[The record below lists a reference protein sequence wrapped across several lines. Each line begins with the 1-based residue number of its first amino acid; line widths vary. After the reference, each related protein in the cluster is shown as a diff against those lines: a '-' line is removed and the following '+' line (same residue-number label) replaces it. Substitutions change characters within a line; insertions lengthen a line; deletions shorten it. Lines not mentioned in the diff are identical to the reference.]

1 MRIKLKPILAALL
14 SIALSNQLVYAAPN
28 NSGESASSGSQ
39 AQNSTTSDDKIILNF
54 ENADIQTV
62 IKAISKL
69 SGKNFVIDPRV
80 KGTVNIVSEK
90 PISKSESYK
99 VLESALR
106 MQGFATVEADGV
118 IKVLPETDAK
128 TYGMKSD
135 SNGGGDQLITRVFTI
150 DSGSATQISNAI
162 RPMVSPNNSV
172 SVYPNS
178 NAIVVTDYASNMARV
193 AKVINELNATKAT
206 RIAPV
211 TIKLKYA
218 YASDVAQTLQGYLG
232 NGTAGATGAS
242 GGNNDNGP
250 TAVITVDAQTNSIII
265 TSNVQSKIDD
275 LKKIALSLDTQNA
288 TNNNN
293 LHVVYLR
300 NADAAHVAEVLR
312 GIASGQD
319 NPDLAA
325 TPSQRALSDTS
336 SVFSSAS
343 GGGGSGGGGSMG
355 GGGSGTAPKPSSNSS
370 SSGGGNDKN
379 GPKVLIQAEPTTNSL
394 IIQAPEQVYR
404 NFRMIID
411 MLDVRRVQ
419 VMIETLIADVN
430 TQEQGTF
437 GIQWVGGAGNNNA
450 GVGVV
455 SNYGGNGSSIS
466 SIATTALGLASGA
479 SGTGS
484 PTGATGIPNEVYVGL
499 VTGTVQVGG
508 QTIPAISTLA
518 DMITSNNAGNLIG
531 RPTLLTLD
539 NEEASIFVGAN
550 IGLPSGSY
558 ATTGGNSTVNPFT
571 TVDRK
576 DVGTVLRLKP
586 LVTQSGTIQL
596 SVYQEDSRVDPNY
609 PTGVYASNGP
619 NILRRTLKTQI
630 LVNDGQIIA
639 LGGMTSDNITL
650 QNSGIPVLSSIPYL
664 GWLFSWQNRV
674 HNKQN
679 MVIFLRPVIIRNEEG
694 AKALTNQ
701 RYRYIVDQENMV
713 KADGNILLPKID
725 AVNLDNQVPFNNKV
739 PDQPVT
745 NSNQPIVD
753 LTNVNNPTI
762 TNGATVPSVV
772 STPSSTATTTN
783 NVNSSYTNTTNG
795 SSTGSSTPPYKN
807 NTGVVVQQTAPNAI
821 SIVNNPPGQ

>member
-1 MRIKLKPILAALL
+1 MRIKLKPILAALFT
-14 SIALSNQLVYAAPN
+14 IALSNPMVYAAPS
-28 NSGESASSGSQ
+28 NSGESSSSSNGQSQASS
-39 AQNSTTSDDKIILNF
+39 TSDDKIILNF

-128 TYGMKSD
+128 TYGMKTD
-135 SNGGGDQLITRVFTI
+135 ANGGGDQLITRVFTI

-178 NAIVVTDYASNMARV
+178 NAIVVTDYASNMNRI
-193 AKVINELNATKAT
+193 AKVINELNATKAS
-206 RIAPV
+206 RVAPV
-211 TIKLKYA
+211 TVKLKYA

-232 NGTAGATGAS
+232 NGS
-242 GGNNDNGP
+242 GGAAGGSSANNDNGP
-250 TAVITVDAQTNSIII
+250 SAVITVDAPTNSIII

-275 LKKIALSLDTQNA
+275 LKRIALSLDTQNA

-293 LHVVYLR
+293 LHVVYLK

-312 GIASGQD
+312 AIASGQD
-319 NPDLAA
+319 NPDML
-325 TPSQRALSDTS
+325 PSPAQRALTDTS
-336 SVFSSAS
+336 SVFASS
-343 GGGGSGGGGSMG
+343 GGSGGSGGGGGMSG
-355 GGGSGTAPKPSSNSS
+355 GGGSANNLKSSTPSAA
-370 SSGGGNDKN
+370 GNDKN

-394 IIQAPEQVYR
+394 IIQAPEQIYR

-466 SIATTALGLASGA
+466 SIATTALGLAKGA

-484 PTGATGIPNEVYVGL
+484 PSGSTGIPNEVYVGL

-518 DMITSNNAGNLIG
+518 DMITSNNAGNIIG

-550 IGLPSGSY
+550 IGVPSGSY

-576 DVGTVLRLKP
+576 DIGTVLRLKP

-596 SVYQEDSRVDPNY
+596 SVYQEDSKLDPNQ
-609 PTGVYASNGP
+609 PTGVYSSNGP

-639 LGGMTSDNITL
+639 LGGMTSDSITL

-725 AVNLDNQVPFNNKV
+725 AVTLDNQVPFNNKV

-745 NSNQPIVD
+745 NSNEPIVD
-753 LTNVNNPTI
+753 LTNVNKPTV
-762 TNGATVPSVV
+762 TNGGTMPANNTSNAPST
-772 STPSSTATTTN
+772 STTSNNYYNSNNQPASPYSSSQS
-783 NVNSSYTNTTNG
+783 NSSG
-795 SSTGSSTPPYKN
+795 L
-807 NTGVVVQQTAPNAI
+807 VVQQTAPNAI
-821 SIVNNPPGQ
+821 SIVNNNPGQ